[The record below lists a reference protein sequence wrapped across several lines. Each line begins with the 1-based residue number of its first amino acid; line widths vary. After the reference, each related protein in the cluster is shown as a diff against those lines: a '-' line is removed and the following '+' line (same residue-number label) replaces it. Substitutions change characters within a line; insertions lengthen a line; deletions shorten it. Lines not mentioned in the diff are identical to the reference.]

1 MAFFGFLRVS
11 EFTVPT
17 LKAFNPHIHPSAAS
31 IHWSKNYFL
40 YHLKDSKTDQFSKGH
55 TLHFPRLHNKICPY
69 KAMARYFKAH
79 KTHPRGG
86 TSPLFTFA
94 NGRRTLLLDR
104 TFGSNLQNRSSCCK
118 TSYTNVFALCVQSSE
133 KQLPDD
139 SSVFRISPID
149 NQISPIDIAQLWLTS
164 GNKSTKRLSHWQNIG
179 TPNVWKICACNH
191 QKGNCEC
198 LCLGNNQICPD

>member
-139 SSVFRISPID
+139 SSVFSPNFTHRYSSIG
-149 NQISPIDIAQLWLTS
+149 LTS
-164 GNKSTKRLSHWQNIG
+164 GTYLQNGSSYGKTRYTI
-179 TPNVWKICACNH
+179 VFAL
-191 QKGNCEC
+191 C
-198 LCLGNNQICPD
+198 LQSSERELRVCLGNNQIHP